1 MNFAAGRVGVEYSI
15 KHQHG
20 LPISRPC
27 LNRLINSMK
36 QQLLTQQFS
45 NGLVLLGEHMPWL
58 RSSAFTF
65 LVPAGTCYEPPEL
78 CGLGSL
84 ACEMSQRGCGRYD
97 SRQFLEELDF
107 LGVERT
113 SSITTHHTAFSC
125 AMPSSAFERTLELYS
140 DMVRQPHLPEDQVED
155 ARQLGLQDLRALED
169 EPTHRCFN
177 ELKRYRFPQP
187 YGRTAQGTLEGLQAI
202 TIDDVR
208 NFCQTNFHAADSVLA
223 VAGNFEWAV
232 VCAAVE
238 RTLGDW
244 RGPTTKTLPAL
255 VPLSGQHHTDHA
267 SNQTHLALAYDCVPY
282 ESPDYYKTRA
292 LVGILSDGMSSRLF
306 TEVREKRGLVYS
318 VFATCFSLAG
328 QGSVLCYAG
337 TTTNRAE
344 ETLQVLIET
353 INSLSEGVTEDELAR
368 LKVRIKSAL
377 VMEQESS
384 AARSHQI
391 AVDWFHLGRVP
402 TREEV
407 LQEIDSLTCGSLL
420 DHFTIHHPKNYSLV
434 TVGSQPLELP
444 GGIVDA

>member
-1 MNFAAGRVGVEYSI
+1 
-15 KHQHG
+15 
-20 LPISRPC
+20 
-27 LNRLINSMK
+27 MK

-65 LVPAGTCYEPPEL
+65 LIPAGSCYEPVNL
-78 CGLGSL
+78 CGLASL
-84 ACEMSQRGCGRYD
+84 SCEMSQRGCGPYD
-97 SRQFLEELDF
+97 SRAFLEELDF
-107 LGVERT
+107 LGVERA
-113 SSITTHHTAFSC
+113 SSITTHHCSFSC

-140 DMVRQPHLPEDQVED
+140 EMVRRPRLPEDQLED

-169 EPTHRCFN
+169 EPSHRCFN
-177 ELKRYRFPQP
+177 ELKRFRFPQP
-187 YGRTAQGTLEGLQAI
+187 YGRTAQGTLDGLHAVDI
-202 TIDDVR
+202 NAVR
-208 NFCQTNFHAADSVLA
+208 EFCANTYHAGGSILA
-223 VAGNFEWAV
+223 VAGNFDWSAV
-232 VCAAVE
+232 CKAVE

-244 RGPTTKTLPAL
+244 YGPEAQKLPPL
-255 VPLSGQHHTDHA
+255 VPRYGQWHTDHA
-267 SNQTHLALAYDCVPY
+267 SNQTHLALAYDCDAY

-306 TEVREKRGLVYS
+306 AEVREKRGLVYS
-318 VFATCFSLAG
+318 VFATCLSLAG
-328 QGSVLCYAG
+328 LGSVLCYAG

-353 INSLSEGVTEDELAR
+353 IQSLGENITEDELAR

-407 LQEIDSLTCGSLL
+407 LQEIDSLTCEHLL
-420 DHFTIHHPKNYSLV
+420 KHFREHRPKNYSLV

-444 GGIVDA
+444 SGIVDA